1 MIKKGFLGAEI
12 KKLIIEIKKVSIV
25 IAMIVLYVIIF
36 IGKFYIGDSENY
48 SMKEYNNAVQ
58 DYESGKLKE
67 IEMEHI
73 SANPVESKLKYTK
86 DINRENKLFKDLL
99 TEIKQCHNYRNNV
112 ENIGKNSVFGENNE
126 YIQKRNYILKKS
138 YTKLKIKRL
147 YLQVQV
153 L

>member
-58 DYESGKLKE
+58 DY
-67 IEMEHI
+67 
-73 SANPVESKLKYTK
+73 
-86 DINRENKLFKDLL
+86 
-99 TEIKQCHNYRNNV
+99 
-112 ENIGKNSVFGENNE
+112 
-126 YIQKRNYILKKS
+126 
-138 YTKLKIKRL
+138 
-147 YLQVQV
+147 
-153 L
+153 

>member
-67 IEMEHI
+67 IEMEQ
-73 SANPVESKLKYTK
+73 AG
-86 DINRENKLFKDLL
+86 DLFD
-99 TEIKQCHNYRNNV
+99 
-112 ENIGKNSVFGENNE
+112 FM
-126 YIQKRNYILKKS
+126 
-138 YTKLKIKRL
+138 
-147 YLQVQV
+147 
-153 L
+153 